1 MYSTLGSEVASF
13 SVTSA
18 ARPPTLLS
26 SFWKDRTS
34 SAHQPGQPQELWD
47 LVSKLPLSSLGP
59 SGAQPLNRLVP
70 TLLLLNASHAALA
83 GLGWA
88 GDRVTAGVLAKLLNR
103 GRCLSRV
110 GAGEKV
116 ATRTLRRCPPARR
129 GRGALRSLLSALVR
143 LSRRMNLQG
152 VWLLFC
158 LLAVGGRPW
167 CPHLVGE
174 MCSKGH
180 TAPSEITKVESE
192 HTHLKAPLLG
202 AVRWG
207 VCLDG
212 TRDPSVVQL
221 LPPPS
226 AWAGLSLS

>member
-83 GLGWA
+83 GLGWRQGHCRGVGEVA
-88 GDRVTAGVLAKLLNR
+88 KPREVSEPCWSRGEGCHQDAQALPACPQGKGGPPFSPLHPCTSVPENELTGGVVAVLPLGCGRETLVSPSCGGDV
-103 GRCLSRV
+103 
-110 GAGEKV
+110 
-116 ATRTLRRCPPARR
+116 
-129 GRGALRSLLSALVR
+129 
-143 LSRRMNLQG
+143 LQG
-152 VWLLFC
+152 PHGPL
-158 LLAVGGRPW
+158 GNHQGR
-167 CPHLVGE
+167 V
-174 MCSKGH
+174 
-180 TAPSEITKVESE
+180 
-192 HTHLKAPLLG
+192 
-202 AVRWG
+202 
-207 VCLDG
+207 
-212 TRDPSVVQL
+212 
-221 LPPPS
+221 
-226 AWAGLSLS
+226 